1 MLSGN
6 NCRSCRRAQRRAG
19 CHANGKI
26 FVFGGERFG
35 GVFNNAEMF
44 DPETER
50 WKELTRMPIGRHGT
64 GAETLGNMIFC
75 PRRGAAQWGE
85 AQTN

>member
-1 MLSGN
+1 VATIAAHADARSGAQAAML
-6 NCRSCRRAQRRAG
+6 
-19 CHANGKI
+19 NGKI